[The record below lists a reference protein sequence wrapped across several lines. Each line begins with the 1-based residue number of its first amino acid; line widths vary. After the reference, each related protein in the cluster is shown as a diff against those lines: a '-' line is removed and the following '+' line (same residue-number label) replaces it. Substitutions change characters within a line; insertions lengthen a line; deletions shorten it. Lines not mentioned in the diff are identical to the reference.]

1 MIETTTFPRPRKTLP
16 PLEVGTAYEAATF
29 ESFEY
34 FGSKLTGSSAIL
46 RLHLT
51 NATTIDLPASDD
63 ELRRLAVSLTAAFGL
78 DVISFLRESGW
89 I

>member
-1 MIETTTFPRPRKTLP
+1 MSQKNLP
-16 PLEVGTAYEAATF
+16 PLEVGTAYQATDF

-34 FGSKLTGSSAIL
+34 FGAGLCGPTAIL

-51 NATTIDLPASDD
+51 NATTIDLPVTDD
-63 ELRRLAVSLTAAFGL
+63 QTKELLRVLCEAFGAHAIEHL
-78 DVISFLRESGW
+78 KARKW